1 MDGMEPGTIVRITN
15 PANNRMIYA
24 KLLGEMNGLKQN
36 EGLSARVSNAA
47 ASALGVTDTDKFI
60 LKINY

>member
-1 MDGMEPGTIVRITN
+1 
-15 PANNRMIYA
+15 MIYV

-36 EGLSARVSNAA
+36 DGLNVRVSNAA

-60 LKINY
+60 LRINY